1 MAKISR
7 QKFSSMGYY
16 EEDFQKDRKWRY
28 DLTVA
33 RNARTQTPIV
43 IQENIRQHSCTILGQ
58 EYGKKKNVLL
68 TSIASDLEQKVCN
81 DEARETALR
90 KLIKKGRA
98 DYNIPNH
105 AEGEKIVFRD
115 SDVIPRPGCQ
125 KEYQEILDRYPSCC
139 VILVSPDESL
149 CDEAARLA
157 VSVGISP
164 KYIDSDLKY
173 DSKRYT
179 EFGHFTAVL
188 SSESRPGCFISD
200 KKRINLAD
208 SFRTGDVII
217 VNSGTQHGQTA
228 ESTTGC
234 VFQQMVRQAMFD
246 RHIVAGSSPIP
257 VIEYVDSLQT
267 MGVDDWLEPMF
278 ALGRKFGFCM
288 VYAIETT
295 SLLDD
300 TSLGMGLQH
309 LLLRGGTVICLDRE
323 AVEELAIELPAL
335 AQATS
340 KNMIPD
346 GNKIFLL
353 TKNKPPFIDFQ
364 LGICSRQLSGK

>member
-173 DSKRYT
+173 VSYPTK
-179 EFGHFTAVL
+179 
-188 SSESRPGCFISD
+188 SESI
-200 KKRINLAD
+200 L
-208 SFRTGDVII
+208 RTHFV
-217 VNSGTQHGQTA
+217 
-228 ESTTGC
+228 
-234 VFQQMVRQAMFD
+234 
-246 RHIVAGSSPIP
+246 P
-257 VIEYVDSLQT
+257 V
-267 MGVDDWLEPMF
+267 M
-278 ALGRKFGFCM
+278 
-288 VYAIETT
+288 
-295 SLLDD
+295 
-300 TSLGMGLQH
+300 
-309 LLLRGGTVICLDRE
+309 
-323 AVEELAIELPAL
+323 
-335 AQATS
+335 
-340 KNMIPD
+340 
-346 GNKIFLL
+346 
-353 TKNKPPFIDFQ
+353 
-364 LGICSRQLSGK
+364 

>member
-1 MAKISR
+1 M
-7 QKFSSMGYY
+7 
-16 EEDFQKDRKWRY
+16 
-28 DLTVA
+28 
-33 RNARTQTPIV
+33 
-43 IQENIRQHSCTILGQ
+43 
-58 EYGKKKNVLL
+58 
-68 TSIASDLEQKVCN
+68 
-81 DEARETALR
+81 
-90 KLIKKGRA
+90 
-98 DYNIPNH
+98 
-105 AEGEKIVFRD
+105 
-115 SDVIPRPGCQ
+115 
-125 KEYQEILDRYPSCC
+125 
-139 VILVSPDESL
+139 
-149 CDEAARLA
+149 
-157 VSVGISP
+157 
-164 KYIDSDLKY
+164 
-173 DSKRYT
+173 
-179 EFGHFTAVL
+179 
-188 SSESRPGCFISD
+188 
-200 KKRINLAD
+200 
-208 SFRTGDVII
+208 II

-267 MGVDDWLEPMF
+267 MGVDDWLESMF

-340 KNMIPD
+340 KNMMPD

-364 LGICSRQLSGK
+364 LGICSRQASGK